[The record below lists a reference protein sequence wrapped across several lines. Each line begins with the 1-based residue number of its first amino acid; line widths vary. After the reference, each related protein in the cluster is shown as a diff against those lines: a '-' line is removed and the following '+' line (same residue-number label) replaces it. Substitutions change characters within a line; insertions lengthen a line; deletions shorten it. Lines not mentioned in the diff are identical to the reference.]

1 MKDLFK
7 GSLTIP
13 NLLSVIRI
21 ALIPVFAVLYL
32 KGEMVPAVLI
42 LVISGL
48 TDLFD
53 GKIARRFN
61 QVSALG
67 KILDPVADKLT
78 QITVAIILLIKFHQ
92 AQSPVINAF
101 GWVFIVFL
109 AKEGFM
115 VLGGLAMLICNLRP
129 GAAEMP
135 GKIATVVFYTVMLII
150 AFGPEVGALQNL
162 WTMPEVLTGILVVI
176 AAIMCLVA
184 FASYVPGIKQQV
196 GAFFA
201 EKKAR
206 KEAQSEEPAQT
217 EEAE

>member
-7 GSLTIP
+7 GCLTIP

-21 ALIPVFAVLYL
+21 ALIPVFAVLYMR
-32 KGEMVPAVLI
+32 GDMIPAVI
-42 LVISGL
+42 VLVLSGL
-48 TDLFD
+48 SDLFD

-78 QITVAIILLIKFHQ
+78 QITVAIILFIKFHQ
-92 AQSPVINAF
+92 AESPVIQAF
-101 GWVFIVFL
+101 GWVFLVFL

-135 GKIATVVFYTVMLII
+135 GKIATVVFYTVMTLII
-150 AFGPEVGALQNL
+150 AFGPEVGALKNI

-176 AAIMCLVA
+176 SAIMCLVA

-201 EKKAR
+201 EKKA
-206 KEAQSEEPAQT
+206 KKQGEKSESQS
-217 EEAE
+217 

>member
-7 GSLTIP
+7 GALTVP
-13 NLLSVIRI
+13 NFITAVRI
-21 ALIPVFAVLYL
+21 VLVPVFAVLYL
-32 KGEMVPAVLI
+32 KGELIPAVIVLA
-42 LVISGL
+42 VSGL

-78 QITVAIILLIKFHQ
+78 QITVAILLLIKFLQ
-92 AQSPVINAF
+92 AQSPVIHAF
-101 GWVFIVFL
+101 GYVFIVFL

-115 VLGGLAMLICNLRP
+115 VLGGLAMLIVGLRP

-135 GKIATVVFYTVMLII
+135 GKIATVVFYVVMTLIF
-150 AFGPEVGALQNL
+150 AFGPEVGALTGL

-176 AAIMCLVA
+176 SAIMTLIA
-184 FASYVPGIKQQV
+184 MASYVPGIKKQV
-196 GAFFA
+196 GEFFA
-201 EKKAR
+201 EKRAA
-206 KEAQSEEPAQT
+206 KEA
-217 EEAE
+217 AE

>member
-32 KGEMVPAVLI
+32 RGDMIPAVTILI
-42 LVISGL
+42 VSGL

-61 QVSALG
+61 QVSDLG

-78 QITVAIILLIKFHQ
+78 QITVAVILLIKFLQ
-92 AQSPVINAF
+92 AESPVIHAF

-115 VLGGLAMLICNLRP
+115 VLGGLAMLLCGLRP

-135 GKIATVVFYTVMLII
+135 GKVATVVFYTVMTLII
-150 AFGPEVGALQNL
+150 AFGPEVGAFTSL
-162 WTMPEVLTGILVVI
+162 WTMPEILTGILVVI
-176 AAIMCLVA
+176 SAIMCLIA
-184 FASYVPGIKQQV
+184 LASYVPGIKQQV
-196 GAFFA
+196 GEFFA
-201 EKKAR
+201 EKKAE
-206 KEAQSEEPAQT
+206 KQT
-217 EEAE
+217 VESK

>member
-7 GSLTIP
+7 GALTVP
-13 NLLSVIRI
+13 NFITAVRI
-21 ALIPVFAVLYL
+21 VLVPVFAVLYL
-32 KGEMVPAVLI
+32 KGELIPAVIVLA
-42 LVISGL
+42 VSGL

-78 QITVAIILLIKFHQ
+78 QITVAILLLIKFLQ
-92 AQSPVINAF
+92 AQSPVIHAF
-101 GWVFIVFL
+101 GYVFIVFL

-135 GKIATVVFYTVMLII
+135 GKVATVVFYTVMTLII

-196 GAFFA
+196 GAYFA
-201 EKKAR
+201 EKKA
-206 KEAQSEEPAQT
+206 KKAEAQT
-217 EEAE
+217 ETE

>member
-7 GSLTIP
+7 GALTVP
-13 NLLSVIRI
+13 NFITAVRI
-21 ALIPVFAVLYL
+21 VLIPVFAVLYL
-32 KGEMVPAVLI
+32 KGELLAAVIVLA
-42 LVISGL
+42 VSGL

-78 QITVAIILLIKFHQ
+78 QITVAILLLIKFLH
-92 AQSPVINAF
+92 AESPVIHAF
-101 GWVFIVFL
+101 GYVFIVFL

-115 VLGGLAMLICNLRP
+115 VLGGLAMLICGLRP

-135 GKIATVVFYTVMLII
+135 GKIATVVFYTVMTVIF
-150 AFGPEVGALQNL
+150 AFGPEVGALTNL

-176 AAIMCLVA
+176 SAIMTLIA
-184 FASYVPGIKQQV
+184 MASYVPGIKQQV
-196 GAFFA
+196 GAYFA
-201 EKKAR
+201 EKRAA
-206 KEAQSEEPAQT
+206 KEA
-217 EEAE
+217 AE

>member
-32 KGEMVPAVLI
+32 RGDMIPAVTILI
-42 LVISGL
+42 VSGL

-61 QVSALG
+61 QVSDLG

-78 QITVAIILLIKFHQ
+78 QITVAVILLIKFLQ
-92 AQSPVINAF
+92 AESPVIHAF

-115 VLGGLAMLICNLRP
+115 VLGGLAMLLCGLRP

-135 GKIATVVFYTVMLII
+135 GKVATVVFYTTLII
-150 AFGPEVGALQNL
+150 AFGPEVGALTSL
-162 WTMPEVLTGILVVI
+162 WTMPEILTGILVVI
-176 AAIMCLVA
+176 SAIMCLIA
-184 FASYVPGIKQQV
+184 LASYGPGIKKQV
-196 GAFFA
+196 GEYFA
-201 EKKAR
+201 EKKAN
-206 KEAQSEEPAQT
+206 KETA
-217 EEAE
+217 EAK